1 MLENIALKNGIDIS
15 VESYLNADILL
26 NDLENGNKYFDLVLF
41 DIIIGNKNGI
51 NIACKIKQNF
61 TDIKFIFMTSYSEY
75 AIDGYEAE
83 PSGFLIKPLN
93 EAKLKIAFLRAFQNY
108 KSQSLIIKENGK
120 SHSINLKSILYVE
133 IYGKTLTF
141 HLKDNKILEL
151 TKTLS
156 EIIKL
161 LPKDDFIQCHRSFLV
176 ALNEIESITR
186 YQILLSGGMKIPVSK
201 LRYTDVQKALIES
214 AAEKNI

>member
-1 MLENIALKNGIDIS
+1 M
-15 VESYLNADILL
+15 
-26 NDLENGNKYFDLVLF
+26 
-41 DIIIGNKNGI
+41 
-51 NIACKIKQNF
+51 
-61 TDIKFIFMTSYSEY
+61 
-75 AIDGYEAE
+75 
-83 PSGFLIKPLN
+83 
-93 EAKLKIAFLRAFQNY
+93 RAFQNY

-141 HLKDNKILEL
+141 HLKDNKILEF